1 MPVMQETHVRFL
13 YQEGPLEEGTV
24 THSSILAWRKNPP
37 PKKKESQRQ
46 RSPVGYS
53 PWGRKELDATEHAPR
68 PTVNVSGAQK
78 LFLATADSV
87 TLKGVSATCT
97 PYPEDS
103 VLELAQHWDAWV
115 SLSICLSL
123 SHDPSSITSPP
134 YTSGSLKEAGCKA
147 NIHAAKSQSCPTL
160 CDPMDLARQ
169 DPLSM
174 AGKNTGGGYHALLQG
189 TFLTHEMNLGLLSCR
204 QILYPLNYLRSPCK
218 ATVPQ

>member
-1 MPVMQETHVRFL
+1 MFDSCIRKVPWRKARWPTPVFL
-13 YQEGPLEEGTV
+13 PGERIPPQK
-24 THSSILAWRKNPP
+24 RKNP
-37 PKKKESQRQ
+37 KDR
-46 RSPVGYS
+46 
-53 PWGRKELDATEHAPR
+53 
-68 PTVNVSGAQK
+68 GAQWGTVHGVAK
-78 LFLATADSV
+78 SWTRQNMHQDLLLMSQVLRSCFWATADSV